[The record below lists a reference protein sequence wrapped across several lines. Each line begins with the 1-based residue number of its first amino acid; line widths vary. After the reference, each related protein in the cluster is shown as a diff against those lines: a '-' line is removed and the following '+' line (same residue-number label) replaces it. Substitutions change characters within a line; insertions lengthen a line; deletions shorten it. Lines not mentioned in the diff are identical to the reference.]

1 MIRRIRDY
9 FKDITGNVRVFGV
22 ASFFNDASTEM
33 IYPLLPIFLT
43 KVLGASVGF
52 VGVIEGIAES
62 TAAIAKLLSG
72 WYSDRIR
79 ARKNISV
86 LGYAVSTLT
95 RPAIAIATM
104 PWHVLAARFV
114 DRVGKG
120 VRTSP
125 RDALIASSVE
135 PSVRG
140 KAFGFHRGMDN
151 AGAIV
156 GPAAALLVFHFRP
169 GDYRFLFWIALLPGL
184 LAVWAIW
191 RYAVEIA
198 PPAGGEGKGPA
209 KLSWSKL
216 DKNLRNYI
224 LVVFLFTLGNSSD
237 AFLILRA
244 EDLGVTTA
252 MIPLIWMV
260 LNAVK
265 VFTGMPGG
273 SLSDRIGRRRTII
286 LGWIVY
292 ALIYGGFA
300 VAGLQWHAWVL
311 FALYGI
317 YFGLTEGAERALVSD
332 LTDEETSGTAFGFY
346 HLAVG
351 AASFPA
357 SVIFGYVWKMYS
369 AEAAFLMG
377 ASFAILAAVL
387 LMATVRH
394 SPRIPHK

>member
-1 MIRRIRDY
+1 MIRRIKDY
-9 FKDITGNVRVFGV
+9 FKDITGNVRVFGA

-33 IYPLLPIFLT
+33 IYPLLPVFLT

-125 RDALIASSVE
+125 RDALIASSVD
-135 PSVRG
+135 PTVRG
-140 KAFGFHRGMDN
+140 KAFGFHRGMDH

-156 GPAAALLVFHFRP
+156 GPAVALLVFHFKP
-169 GDYRFLFWIALLPGL
+169 EDYRFLFWIALLPGL

-198 PPAGGEGKGPA
+198 PPVSEEKKGPA
-209 KLSWSKL
+209 KLSWNIL
-216 DKNLRNYI
+216 DKNLRRYI

-244 EDLGVTTA
+244 EDLGVATA
-252 MIPLIWMV
+252 MIPLLWIV
-260 LNAVK
+260 LHAVK
-265 VFTGMPGG
+265 VVTSMPGG

-286 LGWIVY
+286 SGWVVY
-292 ALIYGGFA
+292 ALIYAGFA
-300 VAGLQWHAWVL
+300 IAASQWHAWAL

-317 YFGLTEGAERALVSD
+317 YFGLAEGAERALVSD
-332 LTDEETSGTAFGFY
+332 LSEEETAGTAFGFY

-357 SVIFGYVWKMYS
+357 SAIFGYVWKMYS

-377 ASFAILAAVL
+377 ASFAIAAAAL
-387 LMATVRH
+387 LMAAVRH